1 LDFMKYLL
9 RNITVLNV
17 VLAAVVAAWAG
28 TVISPM
34 VHTSASFTPP
44 AVKKTEPQKEEI
56 PAQSQVPSPQDYTL
70 IADQN
75 LFHPERKIPVEKPPG
90 PPPPPPPEFVLYGT
104 LVTDGT
110 SVAYMEDRKAPQ
122 STAGRGKRQVSLK
135 RGETL
140 SGFVVR
146 EIDADKVVM
155 ARGEESITVL
165 LNDAQRPKTRE
176 GITTTA
182 GPQPGPQG
190 TAQGVPPQPA
200 AQRAAAAAQHAAP
213 SVPQP
218 ASQPATA
225 ATTPAPRQ
233 PVAGST
239 APASPEEARKSFLD
253 FFKRR

>member
-1 LDFMKYLL
+1 MKYLF
-9 RNITVLNV
+9 RNITVLNI
-17 VLAAVVAAWAG
+17 VLAAVAAAWAS

-34 VHTSASFTPP
+34 VRTHTSFTPP
-44 AVKKTEPQKEEI
+44 ALKKTEPAKEEI

-104 LVTDGT
+104 LVTDST

-135 RGETL
+135 KGETL

-155 ARGEESITVL
+155 AKGEESITVH
-165 LNDAQRPKTRE
+165 LNDAQRPKARE
-176 GITTTA
+176 GI
-182 GPQPGPQG
+182 
-190 TAQGVPPQPA
+190 
-200 AQRAAAAAQHAAP
+200 
-213 SVPQP
+213 
-218 ASQPATA
+218 
-225 ATTPAPRQ
+225 ATT
-233 PVAGST
+233 G
-239 APASPEEARKSFLD
+239 
-253 FFKRR
+253 